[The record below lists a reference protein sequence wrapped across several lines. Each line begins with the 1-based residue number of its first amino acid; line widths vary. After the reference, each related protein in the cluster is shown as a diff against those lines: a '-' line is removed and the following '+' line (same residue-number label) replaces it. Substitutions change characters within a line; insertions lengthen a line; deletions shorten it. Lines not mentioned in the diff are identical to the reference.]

1 MSEKKGELLNLI
13 MNQNVSAVQTL
24 ADRLEITFDEVIEL
38 IKALLEEGTLKGTL
52 TEDGV
57 RFFRS
62 EIKLSAAPT
71 IPRDESPPDFMN
83 FNTQPGRVTAILG
96 FILIAAGV
104 IINANAL
111 DVIEQNFAA
120 LLILLGMV
128 IVMSGLYC
136 ISRRK
141 TPA

>member
-1 MSEKKGELLNLI
+1 MSEKKGELLDLI
-13 MNQNVSAVQTL
+13 MNQNVSAIQTL
-24 ADRLEITFDEVIEL
+24 ADRLEITSDEVIEL
-38 IKALLEEGTLKGTL
+38 INTLLEEGTIKGTL

-83 FNTQPGRVTAILG
+83 FNTRPGRGTAIFG
-96 FILIAAGV
+96 FILIAAGLIV
-104 IINANAL
+104 NANAL

-120 LLILLGMV
+120 LLILFGMLF
-128 IVMSGLYC
+128 VMSGLYC

-141 TPA
+141 TPS